1 MERSKAFLLGCR
13 GVQRGVCQVTTLVRG
28 LEITHKQSDLK
39 LDPFQSSGMGTGCH
53 NFTAG
58 SPSPFNTSNSHAYHV
73 LPLKV
78 PHAAWLSTPLH
89 GSSLRQRAQGIA
101 WTPSGAQHRTTQ
113 EATPAYQSQSV
124 APSATANL
132 PATGPPPE
140 LFQNALSALDLFSSS
155 GSTITDSHDPPE
167 EIAVDHG
174 QTAASVGRAIYEV
187 C

>member
-1 MERSKAFLLGCR
+1 
-13 GVQRGVCQVTTLVRG
+13 
-28 LEITHKQSDLK
+28 
-39 LDPFQSSGMGTGCH
+39 MGTGCLY
-53 NFTAG
+53 FIAG
-58 SPSPFNTSNSHAYHV
+58 SPPPSNTSNSHASHV

-78 PHAAWLSTPLH
+78 VHAAWLSTRLH
-89 GSSLRQRAQGIA
+89 GSSLRRRAQGTA
-101 WTPSGAQHRTTQ
+101 WTPSGAQNRTPQ
-113 EATPAYQSQSV
+113 EATPAYQSQTV
-124 APSATANL
+124 APSATTNL

-155 GSTITDSHDPPE
+155 GSTVTDSHDPPE